1 MQIESLKIF
10 CDVIETQSFSRAAS
24 LNGISQS
31 AVSQQIRGLE
41 EKYRRRLIER
51 GKRNLAPTEAGRIF
65 YDGAKEILDR
75 FRVMENRLQILSQ
88 IITGSLKVATI
99 YSVGLHE
106 LPPYIQD
113 FIKRYPSASIHVEY
127 ARVNKIY
134 DDLIGNVVDLGIVA
148 YPSPR
153 PGIEILP
160 FKTDQLVLICHPS
173 HPLARSARVD
183 LKALSGVNFVGFEKD
198 IPTRRAIDRI
208 LRPAHANVRMVMELD
223 NIETIKRAVE
233 IDAGV
238 SIVPRATVGNEQ
250 RAGTLKVLELE
261 GDDFVRPLGILVKRG
276 RERSQ
281 VMGRLIDL
289 LQSGRFA
296 REPVRA

>member
-1 MQIESLKIF
+1 
-10 CDVIETQSFSRAAS
+10 VIETQSFSRAAS

-41 EKYRRRLIER
+41 ERYRRRLIER

-88 IITGSLKVATI
+88 IVTGSLKLATV

-106 LPPYIQD
+106 LPPYIKE
-113 FIKRYPSASIHVEY
+113 FIRRYPSANIHVEY
-127 ARVNKIY
+127 TRVNKIY

-148 YPSPR
+148 YPATR
-153 PGIEILP
+153 PGIEVLP
-160 FKTDQLVLICHPS
+160 FKTDHLVLICHPD
-173 HPLARSARVD
+173 HPLATKKSVD
-183 LKALSGVNFVGFEKD
+183 LKALNGQNFVGFEKD
-198 IPTRRAIDRI
+198 IPTRRAIDRL
-208 LRPAHANVRMVMELD
+208 LRASHTNVRMVMELD

-238 SIVPRATVGNEQ
+238 SVVPSATVLNEQ
-250 RAGTLKVLELE
+250 HAGTVRVVRLE
-261 GDDFVRPLGILVKRG
+261 GEDFERPLGILLKRG

-281 VMGRLIDL
+281 VMGKLIEL
-289 LQSGRFA
+289 LQSGLPVQ
-296 REPVRA
+296 EPVTA